1 MQTAYVI
8 DAVRTPFGR
17 YGGKL
22 SAIRADD
29 LLALAIKTLLERNPS
44 VPPDFIEDIIAGAAN
59 QAGEDCRNIARMAA
73 LLAGLPV
80 TVPGNTVNRLCG
92 SGLQSIID
100 AARGI
105 MCGDGMLYIAGGV
118 DNMTRSPFV
127 IAKTETAW
135 GRKTEMVD
143 STIGWRFTNPKL
155 AAMYPA
161 YSMGETAENIAKEW
175 KISREEQDRYAFASH
190 QKYHIALEKGI
201 WNDEVIPVPLSDN
214 IKSAVFTQD
223 EYPRKLSLEKLASLK
238 PVFVKDGTVTAG
250 NSSGINDGAAAVLMA
265 NEAAIKQFHLK
276 PLARI
281 VSTGISAVHPSFMG
295 IAPVSATQKALQKSG
310 LTIKDIGLIEM
321 DEAFASQSL
330 ACIRDLGLDEKITNI
345 NGGSIAIGHPLGC
358 CGTRIVTTLVHEMK
372 RRKCKYGLATISIG
386 LGQGASVI
394 FEKV

>member
-310 LTIKDIGLIEM
+310 LTIKDIDLIEM
-321 DEAFASQSL
+321 DEAFASQSI
-330 ACIRDLGLDEKITNI
+330 ACIRDLGLNEKITNV

-372 RRKCKYGLATISIG
+372 RRKCKYGLAAISIG